1 MRFLTLIFILLI
13 TGCASAF
20 PKQGEFRE
28 WQEEVK
34 LNDGRVIVV
43 TQKKRCEGA
52 YTGNEYAPCIARE
65 AWLTVNLPEFGDKP
79 IVWNEHLSPRVVNID
94 NGQLYI
100 VGIFPTQ
107 REFRLYGEPRPP
119 YIGFVWKDNSWQQI
133 PFEAIPDAIYDVNML
148 MEGIPPKGI
157 KYLSIEKKESEA
169 INGDRRIRKSSRR
182 LSPLHKWGN

>member
-13 TGCASAF
+13 IGCASAS

-65 AWLTVNLPEFGDKP
+65 AWLTINLFEFSAQP
-79 IVWNEHLSPRVVNID
+79 TMWHENLSPRVVNIH
-94 NGQLYI
+94 NGQLFV
-100 VGIFPTQ
+100 VGAFPTQ
-107 REFRLYGEPRPP
+107 REFKLYGAPQPP
-119 YIGFVWKDNSWQQI
+119 YIGFVWRDDSWQRI

-148 MEGIPPKGI
+148 MEGIPPGGI
-157 KYLSIEKKESEA
+157 KYLSIEKKESKA